1 MINNLYMIA
10 CIGKNNELG
19 ANNKLLYNFKNDM
32 NFFKQK
38 TTNNVVIMGRKTYES
53 IGRILPHRENII
65 ITKNKDYSVENAII
79 FNSNEEVLKY
89 IKDNTSKDFYIIGGE
104 SLYKY
109 YLDHAKILYLTEVN
123 DTKKADTY
131 FPNFDRNNY
140 VKNIINSYIEDNI
153 EYNIIEYVR
162 KDD

>member
-19 ANNKLLYNFKNDM
+19 ANNRLLYNFKNDM

-38 TTNNVVIMGRKTYES
+38 TTNNAVIMGRKTYES

-65 ITKNKDYSVENAII
+65 VTKNKDYTVENAII
-79 FNSNEEVLKY
+79 LHSNEEVLNY
-89 IKDNTSKDFYIIGGE
+89 IKDNPSKDFYIIGGE
-104 SLYKY
+104 SLYRY
-109 YLDHAKILYLTEVN
+109 YLNYAKILYLTEVN

-131 FPNFDRNNY
+131 FPTFNKEKY

-153 EYNIIEYVR
+153 EYNIIEYIR